1 MSVTLKDIA
10 RRACVDPTVV
20 SAMTDM
26 LLSRLED
33 PSLPP
38 RCRKIKAELK
48 TITGGDPAVTVKD

>member
-1 MSVTLKDIA
+1 M
-10 RRACVDPTVV
+10 DPTVV

-33 PSLPP
+33 PSLPL

-48 TITGGDPAVTVKD
+48 TITGGDPAATVKD